1 MTDTSSLQED
11 LVGLLTWHAGEDEPI
26 ARHLGDVGGRPVSEY
41 RVHWILTDLSESG
54 LQTITSH
61 SAEEAVTAVL
71 GDLAGRYLE
80 SVPLAACRRRDG
92 YWYWRELE
100 PGDV

>member
-1 MTDTSSLQED
+1 LQED
-11 LVGLLTWHAGEDEPI
+11 LVELLAWYAGEDEPS
-26 ARHLGDVGGRPVSEY
+26 ARHLGNVGGRKVAEY
-41 RVHWILTDLSESG
+41 RVHWVLTDQSASG
-54 LQTITSH
+54 LQTITSY

-80 SVPLAACRRRDG
+80 SVPVAACKRRDG